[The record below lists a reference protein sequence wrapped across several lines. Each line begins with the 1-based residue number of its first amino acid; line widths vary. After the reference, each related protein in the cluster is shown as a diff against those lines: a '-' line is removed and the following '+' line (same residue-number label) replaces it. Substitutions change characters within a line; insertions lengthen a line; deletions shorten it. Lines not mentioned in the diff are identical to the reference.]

1 MSQHTFDEYRDTPL
15 WRVVAAAVAEL
26 QATREITVATATD
39 YVVGYLCEQLV
50 AGRIAAPSARAY
62 EP

>member
-1 MSQHTFDEYRDTPL
+1 MTKAFDEYKDTPL

-26 QATREITVATATD
+26 EATREITVATASD
-39 YVVGYLCEQLV
+39 YVVGYLCQQLV
-50 AGRIAAPSARAY
+50 AGRVAAEAARGY